1 MLKQRST
8 CPTRY
13 PKSLAKLVRITPI
26 SLWFMVDISILS
38 TGWWFGTFGLFSH
51 SIGNFMIPTDFHSI
65 IFQRGRAQ
73 PPTSLWPIN
82 QFIPG
87 GVPPCAIF
95 FLEGGIQGS
104 PGRVIDLDQ
113 DCFPRKFEPCI
124 EFVSV
129 VNGTKIVMFQSIA
142 LSFLL

>member
-51 SIGNFMIPTDFHSI
+51 SIGSFIIPTDFHSI

-73 PPTSLWPIN
+73 PTNQSMAYKPIYTWR
-82 QFIPG
+82 G
-87 GVPPCAIF
+87 TTLCHF
-95 FLEGGIQGS
+95 FLEG
-104 PGRVIDLDQ
+104 GRVIDLDQ

-129 VNGTKIVMFQSIA
+129 VNGT
-142 LSFLL
+142 

>member
-51 SIGNFMIPTDFHSI
+51 SIGNFIIPTDFHSI
-65 IFQRGRAQ
+65 IFQRGSEK
-73 PPTSLWPIN
+73 PPTSSL
-82 QFIPG
+82 
-87 GVPPCAIF
+87 
-95 FLEGGIQGS
+95 FLLGTAAYLEM
-104 PGRVIDLDQ
+104 VTMMFMVTYDDLD
-113 DCFPRKFEPCI
+113 
-124 EFVSV
+124 
-129 VNGTKIVMFQSIA
+129 
-142 LSFLL
+142 